1 MRRPASPVGVPGL
14 AVRRRP
20 PAPGNVANV
29 AKSLISAGGEIAEQ
43 TGETTAVDMDAVR
56 RLEEH
61 AAH

>member
-1 MRRPASPVGVPGL
+1 M
-14 AVRRRP
+14 
-20 PAPGNVANV
+20 

-61 AAH
+61 AAR